1 MGQKKKR
8 KKKKTYVFSF
18 YSIKFYNQSMK
29 NIIHIVQHMS
39 SSFSSPLYIMY
50 KVAILMVQGLY
61 KTPYSECPLLLSFL
75 IFD

>member
-1 MGQKKKR
+1 
-8 KKKKTYVFSF
+8 
-18 YSIKFYNQSMK
+18 MK